1 MILPEL
7 DTHISRTQEKL
18 PDLTSFNLSAISSD
32 QNGCVTLSNMTKARV
47 PLGVPKNTDN
57 TDSSGTKTALPLSS
71 RTTIMK
77 GASQS
82 SMSIAARVK
91 ARRNAARQNLAPR
104 LSEESLSSR
113 STESYKSDS
122 ISSDGSESYRSDDAD
137 QTAGSL
143 TIAGTSSDASEDG
156 DRFVSDRDMESRDI
170 LLNGA
175 HTTIDNDVGFVP
187 FSYDS
192 AQQPKTR
199 ACREEDGEPVGPMTI
214 PTWD

>member
-113 STESYKSDS
+113 SKESYKSDS

-156 DRFVSDRDMESRDI
+156 GVRVVTTEKGSQSPGSDADNKSDGNNVSPHQVLPVTTTKRPSKVSRI
-170 LLNGA
+170 L
-175 HTTIDNDVGFVP
+175 TTSSVGV
-187 FSYDS
+187 
-192 AQQPKTR
+192 
-199 ACREEDGEPVGPMTI
+199 
-214 PTWD
+214 